1 MTFDSR
7 CSEDAGNI
15 LLSYSVSED
24 AAVERFFFKFL
35 GVCKDAS
42 GVRFTCSRSKPFNR
56 KRSNSMKSSF
66 NSEQE
71 ALEYK
76 AQHQLFGRVAEPI
89 VGTKKWALNFPL
101 EAHVTVCQPHS
112 SS

>member
-1 MTFDSR
+1 
-7 CSEDAGNI
+7 
-15 LLSYSVSED
+15 
-24 AAVERFFFKFL
+24 
-35 GVCKDAS
+35 
-42 GVRFTCSRSKPFNR
+42 
-56 KRSNSMKSSF
+56 MKSSF

-76 AQHQLFGRVAEPI
+76 AKHQLLGRVAEPI

>member
-24 AAVERFFFKFL
+24 AAAVERGFKFL

-42 GVRFTCSRSKPFNR
+42 GGEVHVFEK
-56 KRSNSMKSSF
+56 
-66 NSEQE
+66 Q
-71 ALEYK
+71 AL
-76 AQHQLFGRVAEPI
+76 
-89 VGTKKWALNFPL
+89 
-101 EAHVTVCQPHS
+101 
-112 SS
+112 

>member
-24 AAVERFFFKFL
+24 AAAVERGFKFL

-42 GVRFTCSRSKPFNR
+42 GGEVHVFEKQALYSQA
-56 KRSNSMKSSF
+56 
-66 NSEQE
+66 EQ
-71 ALEYK
+71 
-76 AQHQLFGRVAEPI
+76 QHEII
-89 VGTKKWALNFPL
+89 V
-101 EAHVTVCQPHS
+101 
-112 SS
+112 